1 MFYQDHIQEMEHHE
15 EDPLEEAL
23 NYAEYANLIAGT
35 LGFNTE
41 VTNAIDVGLLA
52 TGSGRLLLMPDR
64 IGKPV
69 NHTINLFLL
78 YFFFTV
84 GKVTEEEQL
93 AYTLNL
99 IAKIFTD
106 ITVDF

>member
-1 MFYQDHIQEMEHHE
+1 MFYQSCKQEAKHHE

-23 NYAEYANLIAGT
+23 NLAEYTNLIAGT
-35 LGFNTE
+35 LGFDTT

-52 TGSGRLLLMPDR
+52 TQSGRLLLMPEM
-64 IGKPV
+64 IEKPV
-69 NHTINLFLL
+69 NHTINLLLL
-78 YFFFTV
+78 YFFFTF

-99 IAKIFTD
+99 IAKVFTD
-106 ITVDF
+106 VTIDF

>member
-1 MFYQDHIQEMEHHE
+1 MLYQDHIQEEEHHE
-15 EDPLEEAL
+15 EDPLEEAINL
-23 NYAEYANLIAGT
+23 AEYANLIAGT
-35 LGFNTE
+35 LGFDTE

-52 TGSGRLLLMPDR
+52 TQSGRLLLMPDM
-64 IGKPV
+64 IEKPV

-78 YFFFTV
+78 YFFFTF

-99 IAKIFTD
+99 IAKVFTD
-106 ITVDF
+106 VTVDF

>member
-1 MFYQDHIQEMEHHE
+1 MFYQAHIQETEHHE

-23 NYAEYANLIAGT
+23 NITEYANLIAGT

-52 TGSGRLLLMPDR
+52 TQSGRLLLMPDR
-64 IGKPV
+64 IEKPV
-69 NHTINLFLL
+69 NHIINLLLL
-78 YFFFTV
+78 YFFFTF
-84 GKVTEEEQL
+84 GKITEEEQF

-99 IAKIFTD
+99 IAKVFTD
-106 ITVDF
+106 VTVDF